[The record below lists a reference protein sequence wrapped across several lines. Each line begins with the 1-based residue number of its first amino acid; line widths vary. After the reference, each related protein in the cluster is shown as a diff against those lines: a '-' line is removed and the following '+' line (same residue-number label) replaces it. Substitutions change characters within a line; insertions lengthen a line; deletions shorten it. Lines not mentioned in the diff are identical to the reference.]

1 MKVGAVGLAVAGTV
15 VFVAAT
21 IVFVLGYMTEAM
33 ELYVVAAC
41 AGVAAAA
48 FFRV

>member
-1 MKVGAVGLAVAGTV
+1 MAGTV
-15 VFVAAT
+15 VFVATT
-21 IVFVLGYMTEAM
+21 IVFVLGYVTEAM
-33 ELYVVAAC
+33 ELYIVAAW